1 MNDRINKL
9 QLFLKNLNSSQYYAR
24 HILLKRQLIL
34 STYDDNLHFYYY
46 KFCQKKYFLITNLR
60 KNNFVTN

>member
-46 KFCQKKYFLITNLR
+46 KFGSFFKEKIRQTNCRL
-60 KNNFVTN
+60 FF